1 MAASDTEQQ
10 LLQGAIED
18 AERAMQL
25 AIDLGLYA
33 RLNAEQVRAIR
44 EPWLVL
50 GGARRREYPL
60 NTGEVARITGTNAKQ
75 IRTWEASH
83 LVPAYRI
90 TGRRRFF
97 SAALVNAFLLKDLDR
112 NDIRCLA
119 RILTAGP
126 DDPLPEIVA
135 AAISRAR
142 HNGRPARLDTL
153 LARVT
158 KDRDLR
164 ARDAQGTP

>member
-1 MAASDTEQQ
+1 MTSDDSKIQ
-10 LLQGAIED
+10 LLHGAIED

-33 RLNAEQVRAIR
+33 RLNAEQIRAIS
-44 EPWLVL
+44 EPWTVL
-50 GGARRREYPL
+50 GGTRRRQYPL
-60 NTGEVARITGTNAKQ
+60 NTGEVAQITGTSAKQ
-75 IRTWEASH
+75 IRTWEASS

-119 RILTAGP
+119 RYP
-126 DDPLPEIVA
+126 HR
-135 AAISRAR
+135 RAR
-142 HNGRPARLDTL
+142 RPRYPSSSPPRSSTLDTTAVPHAWTRCSL
-153 LARVT
+153 E
-158 KDRDLR
+158 
-164 ARDAQGTP
+164 